1 MKVFIFAMLY
11 FKVNA
16 GPLAYAKA
24 FLHENVFRDHPPK
37 LVSKLKVVYR
47 LFTFCCDYFLQL
59 TVASGNV

>member
-1 MKVFIFAMLY
+1 MAENTIFLLLY

-24 FLHENVFRDHPPK
+24 FLHENVVRDHPPK

-47 LFTFCCDYFLQL
+47 
-59 TVASGNV
+59 